1 MLFMLNMIM
10 YKIYSE
16 DDFIERSKE
25 EESDY
30 KG

>member
-1 MLFMLNMIM
+1 MIM